1 MVYFPAPEL
10 GAFLL
15 DKRVTCENKE
25 VEELTQTLKRLF
37 TEESGQGMVEYGL
50 ILALV
55 AIAAIVVLG
64 TLGDTIKE
72 TFDKVVKGL
81 TGASEA
87 EG

>member
-1 MVYFPAPEL
+1 M
-10 GAFLL
+10 
-15 DKRVTCENKE
+15 
-25 VEELTQTLKRLF
+25 TQTLKRLF